1 MSATAIPAH
10 RQPTQ
15 RRPTRCRSARRRP
28 ARSRRATA
36 ALLLGIG
43 LLLTLPPHATAQP
56 SPTATS
62 TAGTGGTGG
71 TDGTRVQ
78 PPVTLDSD
86 DPVLALAEGAT
97 LAAPKILELKLTR
110 LSIHHLIE
118 PQQPGGPGDKT
129 ASPRASASA
138 PAGRQPGRQPG
149 GTASTTGPTASASLL
164 PAPPSGK
171 AHPSTP
177 ASSQPPTA
185 APTSDVAPTSD
196 AVPAGGE
203 AVLRTVLGAG
213 MLLAALV
220 TALLALRLHLRRS
233 RTAHAHRAR
242 LTSALPAQAAGQA
255 GTARSDL
262 TRLHTALRTLAHHPG
277 STYAVQAALVTTTSV
292 HVLPHDHAAA
302 PPEPFAKRTGR
313 WWALP
318 DDAVLLDGDGDG
330 DGSATPA
337 PCPGL
342 VTLGTTTDGSLFL
355 LNLAAHSALLL
366 DGSPDHLIEVC
377 ASLTL
382 EALTSPWAGGL
393 DVWIV
398 GFADDLPH
406 ALPHPSHTHLPHA
419 GEALRALSERLLEIH
434 QQPPGH
440 PIRPLLLLAPT
451 LTPTTAQQ
459 IADLL
464 ATSDQ
469 AAVTLIAPRSS
480 AEASWP
486 EAELLDAT
494 LSGPQR
500 LHCTGTD
507 ITLQRLPHADYRQI
521 IHTLHDTPGPEAHAE
536 RAPRTGPGMPD
547 TANNTPRATPSGR
560 LDDNGPQSGLVRDDD
575 AVFPALLP
583 SGPAQARRAAP
594 SAAQPA
600 AGHDGSPAP
609 TPAHDAHAPELRVLG
624 PVEMD
629 HVPTTGHGPRQAQLA
644 ALLYFRPGRNADTL
658 CTHMDPTHPW
668 TRRTLNARL
677 QGLRHAL
684 GNDPD
689 GNPYVPRRQHADD
702 PYHLSPTIRCDWTHF
717 TTLTDHALT
726 PGIVAGDS
734 DSDSAGGD
742 GDGDGGD
749 GDGDGGGVRLH
760 DLEHALTLVRGRPFG
775 PRPLPWQEPLQQE
788 MTTRIIAVA
797 HTIATHR
804 TAAGPHYDLSAAR
817 QAVATGL
824 DVDHAA
830 ELLYR
835 DWLRIEHTAGN
846 RQGLHT
852 AITRVQQ
859 VNRSLDCSLET
870 ETEALIH
877 HLLNSSNPA

>member
-1 MSATAIPAH
+1 M
-10 RQPTQ
+10 
-15 RRPTRCRSARRRP
+15 
-28 ARSRRATA
+28 
-36 ALLLGIG
+36 
-43 LLLTLPPHATAQP
+43 
-56 SPTATS
+56 
-62 TAGTGGTGG
+62 
-71 TDGTRVQ
+71 
-78 PPVTLDSD
+78 
-86 DPVLALAEGAT
+86 
-97 LAAPKILELKLTR
+97 
-110 LSIHHLIE
+110 
-118 PQQPGGPGDKT
+118 
-129 ASPRASASA
+129 
-138 PAGRQPGRQPG
+138 
-149 GTASTTGPTASASLL
+149 
-164 PAPPSGK
+164 
-171 AHPSTP
+171 
-177 ASSQPPTA
+177 
-185 APTSDVAPTSD
+185 
-196 AVPAGGE
+196 
-203 AVLRTVLGAG
+203 LRTVLGAG

-233 RTAHAHRAR
+233 RTAHPHRAR
-242 LTSALPAQAAGQA
+242 LTSALPAQATSDA
-255 GTARSDL
+255 GTGRSDL
-262 TRLHTALRTLAHHPG
+262 ARLHTALRTLAHHHTGAPP
-277 STYAVQAALVTTTSV
+277 AVQAALVTTNSLRI
-292 HVLPHDHAAA
+292 LPHEHARA
-302 PPEPFAKRTGR
+302 PLPPFTRGPGKS
-313 WWALP
+313 WALP
-318 DDAVLLDGDGDG
+318 QDAVLLDEDE
-330 DGSATPA
+330 APA
-337 PCPGL
+337 LPFPCPGL

-355 LNLAAHSALLL
+355 LNLADHPALLL

-382 EALTSPWAGGL
+382 ETLTSPWAAGI
-393 DVWIV
+393 DIWTV

-406 ALPHPSHTHLPHA
+406 ALPHPSLTHLPHA

-440 PIRPLLLLAPT
+440 PMRPLLLLAPT

-464 ATSDQ
+464 AKSDQ

-480 AEASWP
+480 AEAFWP

-500 LHCTGTD
+500 LHCTGTGTD
-507 ITLQRLPHADYRQI
+507 ITLQRLPHTDYRQI

-536 RAPRTGPGMPD
+536 QAPHTGPDASAEQAQHTGPGMPD
-547 TANNTPRATPSGR
+547 TVNNTPRAATPSGR
-560 LDDNGPQSGLVRDDD
+560 LDDNGPQSGPVRDDD

-583 SGPAQARRAAP
+583 SGPAQAKRAAP
-594 SAAQPA
+594 PAAQPTA
-600 AGHDGSPAP
+600 DHNGSPAP

-684 GNDPD
+684 GNDPT
-689 GNPYVPRRQHADD
+689 GNPYVPRRHHADD
-702 PYHLSPTIRCDWTHF
+702 PYHLSPHIRCDWTHF
-717 TTLTDHALT
+717 TALTDHALT
-726 PGIVAGDS
+726 PGILAGDN
-734 DSDSAGGD
+734 DSDGYGD
-742 GDGDGGD
+742 
-749 GDGDGGGVRLH
+749 GGVRLH

-788 MTTRIIAVA
+788 MTTRIIAIA

-804 TAAGPHYDLSAAR
+804 TAPGPHHNLTAAR
-817 QAVATGL
+817 QAVATAL
-824 DVDHAA
+824 EVDPTT
-830 ELLYR
+830 ELAYR

-859 VNRSLDCSLET
+859 VNQSLDCTLET

-877 HLLNSSNPA
+877 QLLNSSNPA